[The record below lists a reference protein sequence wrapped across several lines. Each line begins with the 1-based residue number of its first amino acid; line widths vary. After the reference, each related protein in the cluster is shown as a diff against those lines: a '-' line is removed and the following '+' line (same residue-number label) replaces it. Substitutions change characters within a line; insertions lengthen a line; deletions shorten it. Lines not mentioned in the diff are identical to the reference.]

1 MLRDEAGDKWRKCQN
16 NANKT
21 KQNPHF
27 CAEFCF
33 LLAFPGWLTV
43 DGGFLQPSFLLHH
56 DELSQYHI
64 YNTSFPLL
72 FPRVLFCPPLSPS
85 PQSQEGH
92 EGTSYCNHYAI
103 RSSCK
108 TAFGVSLT
116 SYVWSVFD
124 KAYTSHI
131 MVFSVLYCGST
142 SDLCSW
148 IYIIIKG
155 IFGQIQADRIP
166 NINANSWGEV
176 EGDCWWCAGIWG
188 SHNERCVAYC
198 TWYIGLS
205 GLKRVLGLSP

>member
-1 MLRDEAGDKWRKCQN
+1 MQCIGDLLKVVSKIVHLNTRVHYRSFNTNQLPVIGAVN
-16 NANKT
+16 LFV
-21 KQNPHF
+21 F
-27 CAEFCF
+27 CFYCVNREFCF

-166 NINANSWGEV
+166 NINANS
-176 EGDCWWCAGIWG
+176 
-188 SHNERCVAYC
+188 
-198 TWYIGLS
+198 
-205 GLKRVLGLSP
+205 